1 MPINIECVFDELQIA
16 ESEKTN
22 TLLGYWDDNL
32 ICRYANKAYLY
43 WFGVHPSRMIDKMHI
58 KELLGSL
65 YELNLPYIEDAV
77 NGIECVFYSDV
88 SLPDGS
94 IKQSR
99 ANYIPQIENGKVK
112 GFLVKVADISRVTR
126 ATIIDK
132 LNISAGTDKYLL
144 TQKNVLDDVVETLK
158 ASIFH
163 DFPGIPLLAK
173 KHYLSESKLKRD
185 FKERFT
191 ETIFSYYRNLQMEVA
206 HEFIVSKKANKS
218 QMAHLLNFAN
228 PSNFSSCYQNYLNNR
243 LPKQIIDNA
252 VAENDQKYRAIIDQT
267 PLPIAVLDNE
277 LRFLKASEGFIIE
290 HQLQNEDYIGECI
303 YYIWPESKDLYQ
315 EKLKKCLTG
324 EISRSDG
331 AWLEKADGELCLRS
345 WDIRPWHDI
354 SGSISGVLIYS
365 EPVTIECLQKE
376 AYKTMN
382 ALLNKTQQ
390 LVRIGTWESDF
401 VNHIT
406 TWSPV
411 LKEIM
416 EVPENFDPTLE
427 DTLVFFKDDA
437 TREMIIK
444 LRKDSMESGIPFD
457 IEVYMVTAKGKTI
470 RVRALGQTE
479 FVNGRYVK
487 AYGVFQDITK
497 MS

>member
-1 MPINIECVFDELQIA
+1 
-16 ESEKTN
+16 
-22 TLLGYWDDNL
+22 
-32 ICRYANKAYLY
+32 
-43 WFGVHPSRMIDKMHI
+43 
-58 KELLGSL
+58 
-65 YELNLPYIEDAV
+65 
-77 NGIECVFYSDV
+77 
-88 SLPDGS
+88 
-94 IKQSR
+94 
-99 ANYIPQIENGKVK
+99 
-112 GFLVKVADISRVTR
+112 
-126 ATIIDK
+126 
-132 LNISAGTDKYLL
+132 
-144 TQKNVLDDVVETLK
+144 
-158 ASIFH
+158 
-163 DFPGIPLLAK
+163 
-173 KHYLSESKLKRD
+173 
-185 FKERFT
+185 
-191 ETIFSYYRNLQMEVA
+191 
-206 HEFIVSKKANKS
+206 
-218 QMAHLLNFAN
+218 
-228 PSNFSSCYQNYLNNR
+228 
-243 LPKQIIDNA
+243 
-252 VAENDQKYRAIIDQT
+252 
-267 PLPIAVLDNE
+267 
-277 LRFLKASEGFIIE
+277 
-290 HQLQNEDYIGECI
+290 
-303 YYIWPESKDLYQ
+303 
-315 EKLKKCLTG
+315 
-324 EISRSDG
+324 
-331 AWLEKADGELCLRS
+331 
-345 WDIRPWHDI
+345 
-354 SGSISGVLIYS
+354 LIYS